1 MPEGKTMSTEENK
14 KAVRRVFEEIMNR
27 GNLQLVDEL
36 VTDDYKVNEPPGI
49 PPGKEGFRALV
60 NMYRTAAPDLKM
72 TIEDMIAEGDQVAA
86 RWTATGTMTGE
97 MMGIPPSGQ
106 KVTFKAISWLRVKNG
121 KVAEE
126 WTQFR
131 AS

>member
-1 MPEGKTMSTEENK
+1 MPERKTMSTETNK
-14 KAVRRVFEEIMNR
+14 EAVRRVFEEFMNR
-27 GNLQLVDEL
+27 GDLQAIDEL
-36 VTDDYKVNEPPGI
+36 VADDYQVYDPPGI

-72 TIEDMIAEGDQVAA
+72 TIEDMIAEGDEVAA
-86 RWTATGTMTGE
+86 RWAATGTLTGE
-97 MMGIPPSGQ
+97 MMGIPPTGQ
-106 KVTFKAISWLRVKNG
+106 KVEFRAISLFQFKDGRLAG
-121 KVAEE
+121 E

>member
-1 MPEGKTMSTEENK
+1 MSTEENK
-14 KAVRRVFEEIMNR
+14 KAVRRVFEEIMNWGDLR
-27 GNLQLVDEL
+27 AIDDLVA
-36 VTDDYKVNEPPGI
+36 DDYLVNEPPGI

-72 TIEDMIAEGDQVAA
+72 TIEEMIAEGDQVAA

-106 KVTFKAISWLRVKNG
+106 KVTFQAISWFRLKNG
-121 KVAEE
+121 RLAEE